1 MTQPK
6 NMEQLK
12 KEAREELNN
21 IIPVEGE
28 IQELDKGVDDIAT
41 VFMGAS
47 MQTQRVP
54 LEVLIESYITQAHC
68 SGRESMRD
76 ECVDIIDEEMK
87 KEHATATKDEFHSGR
102 FWGVKD
108 LQQTI
113 ATALKEKL

>member
-54 LEVLIESYITQAHC
+54 LEVLIESYITQAHL

-76 ECVDIIDEEMK
+76 ECVEGARAEMIDIETNENSEIAHNDACK
-87 KEHATATKDEFHSGR
+87 
-102 FWGVKD
+102 
-108 LQQTI
+108 TI
-113 ATALKEKL
+113 VSALKKIKL